1 MSFRP
6 PMAERVPEWCVF
18 FSSVWRR
25 DVAVR
30 HAAAGSVK
38 PSFNS
43 RAFAAKFKAAG
54 GKAKVLEHPEYGHHQ
69 HGVDGFE
76 TRQLMDFFE
85 LR

>member
-1 MSFRP
+1 MPVNCAGALAKAGVEVMLVYGTS
-6 PMAERVPEWCVF
+6 
-18 FSSVWRR
+18 
-25 DVAVR
+25 DV
-30 HAAAGSVK
+30 SVK

-54 GKAKVLEHPEYGHHQ
+54 GKAKVLEHPEYGHHP
-69 HGVDGFE
+69 HGVDGSE